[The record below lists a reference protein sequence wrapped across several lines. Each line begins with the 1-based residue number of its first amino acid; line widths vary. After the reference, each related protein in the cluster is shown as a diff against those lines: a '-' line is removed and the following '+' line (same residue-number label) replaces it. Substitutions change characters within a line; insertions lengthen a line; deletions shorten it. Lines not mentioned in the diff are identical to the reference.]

1 MKKALVFGFL
11 LITSNVM
18 ASEIN
23 VKVNG
28 MVCSMCA
35 QGIKKKFSQL
45 KEVKEINV
53 NLDNKLVSIVTNEHQ
68 EVSNE
73 KIKEI
78 ITEAGYNVAN
88 IERK

>member
-1 MKKALVFGFL
+1 MKKIMFLALL
-11 LITSNVM
+11 LTSQAF

-23 VKVNG
+23 VKVQG

-35 QGIKKKFSQL
+35 QGIKKKFSAI
-45 KEVKEINV
+45 KEVKGINV
-53 NLDNKLVSIVTNEHQ
+53 NLDQKIVNITTIDGQDVPDEQ
-68 EVSNE
+68 
-73 KIKEI
+73 IKKI